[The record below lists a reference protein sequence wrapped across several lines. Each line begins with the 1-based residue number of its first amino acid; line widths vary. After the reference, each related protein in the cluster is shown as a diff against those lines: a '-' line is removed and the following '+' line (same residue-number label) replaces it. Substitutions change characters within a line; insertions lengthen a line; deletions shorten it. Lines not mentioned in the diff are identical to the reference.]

1 MSDKQE
7 TGWETLGTASSDTV
21 DKGCSPSLQREPSL
35 PASLK
40 LVGAMGVETR
50 QEWGQVVRTAWQGR
64 GVPVSWVNFGQR
76 HSFETRLSSVMP

>member
-1 MSDKQE
+1 MGNS
-7 TGWETLGTASSDTV
+7 GNRGSDTV
-21 DKGCSPSLQREPSL
+21 GKGCSPSLQREPFL

-64 GVPVSWVNFGQR
+64 GVLVSWVDFGQR

>member
-7 TGWETLGTASSDTV
+7 MGWEALGTGASEAV
-21 DKGCSPSLQREPSL
+21 GKGCSLPLQREPSL
-35 PASLK
+35 PASSE

-64 GVPVSWVNFGQR
+64 GVSVSRVNFGQR
-76 HSFETRLSSVMP
+76 HSFETRLSAVMP